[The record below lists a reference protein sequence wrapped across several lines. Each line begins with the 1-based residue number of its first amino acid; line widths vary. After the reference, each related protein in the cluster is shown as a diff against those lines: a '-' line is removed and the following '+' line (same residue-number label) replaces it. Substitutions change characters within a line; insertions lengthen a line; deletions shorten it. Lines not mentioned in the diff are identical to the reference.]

1 VVISRSEIQLL
12 RSLRDK
18 KHREELGL
26 YAVEGEK
33 IVAELLAAGHPFE
46 SIYATDAWAGRTT
59 HRITGPDMAK
69 ASHFPTPSPVL
80 AVGRVSRATLA
91 PGELES
97 GLTLALDG
105 VQDPG
110 NVGTII
116 RIADWFGVDRVVL
129 SPGCADLH
137 SQKVIQASMGSFAR
151 VRCMVAELPASLSG
165 LRAPVIGCALEGR
178 DVHGMG
184 PLKDAVLVIGSEG
197 RGLSGDVASILSYSV
212 TIPGTGR
219 AESLNA
225 AVAAAIICDN
235 IRRASG

>member
-1 VVISRSEIQLL
+1 VISRAELQLL

-18 KHREELGL
+18 AHREELGL

-33 IVAELLAAGHPFE
+33 IVAELVAAGHPFE
-46 SIYATDAWAGRTT
+46 KVYATPAWKGERT
-59 HRITGPDMAK
+59 HEVSESEMAR
-69 ASHFPTPSPVL
+69 ASHFPTPSAVL
-80 AVGRVSRATLA
+80 AVGRIRRSELA
-91 PGELES
+91 PGELER

-116 RIADWFGVDRVVL
+116 RIADWFGIDRVLL
-129 SPGCADLH
+129 SPACADLH

-151 VRCMVAELPASLSG
+151 VRAVAAPLGTALAG

-178 DVHGMG
+178 DVHGL
-184 PLKDAVLVIGSEG
+184 PALADAVIVIGSEG
-197 RGLSGDVASILSYSV
+197 RGLSDEARGLLSYCV
-212 TIPGTGR
+212 TIPRRGA

-225 AVAAAIICDN
+225 AVAAAVVCDN
-235 IRRASG
+235 LRRASG

>member
-1 VVISRSEIQLL
+1 MTRAELQLL

-18 KHREELGL
+18 AHREELGL

-33 IVAELLAAGHPFE
+33 IVAELVAAGHPFE
-46 SIYATDAWAGRTT
+46 KVYATPAWKGERT
-59 HRITGPDMAK
+59 HEVSESEMAR
-69 ASHFPTPSPVL
+69 ASHFPTPSAVL
-80 AVGRVSRATLA
+80 AVGRIRRSELA
-91 PGELES
+91 PGELER

-116 RIADWFGVDRVVL
+116 RIADWFGIDRVLL
-129 SPGCADLH
+129 SPACADLH

-151 VRCMVAELPASLSG
+151 VRAVAAPLGTALAG

-178 DVHGMG
+178 DVHGL
-184 PLKDAVLVIGSEG
+184 PALADAVIVIGSEG
-197 RGLSGDVASILSYSV
+197 RGLSDEARGLLSYCV
-212 TIPGTGR
+212 TIPRRGA

-225 AVAAAIICDN
+225 AVAAAVVCDN
-235 IRRASG
+235 LRRASG